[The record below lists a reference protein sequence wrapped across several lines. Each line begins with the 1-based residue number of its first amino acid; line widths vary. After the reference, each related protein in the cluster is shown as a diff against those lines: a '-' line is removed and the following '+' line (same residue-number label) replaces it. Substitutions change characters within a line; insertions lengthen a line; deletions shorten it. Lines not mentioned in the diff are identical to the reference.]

1 LQAAACIKE
10 AVALGLLPQFLLK
23 CLRNTSTPTASG
35 ATAAVAAL
43 AGGPSSSSGAQEQP
57 ASAGKRPRDST
68 QQATDVAARPAK
80 LHRLASSS
88 GAEAAAAAEAAAPAG
103 AGVEAAVQAASEAP
117 SSRHLDRNLS
127 HASSD
132 TAIPPVNQQQ
142 QQQAEPM
149 EAQAGDALDPSAAAL
164 PAAPA
169 GLDAAAGASEL
180 GLFGLQQQQGSSVM
194 SPQGR
199 DLFLRT
205 VMAVSRS
212 QRLCKQLAYMVIPAA
227 NEAAAARKVAA
238 QLQQQQ
244 AQQQQQQQQPLVELQ
259 ALQQAVQQLRQQM
272 VLAKASINVKQQ
284 ALLRM
289 QQEAQAA
296 ANAHTQQL
304 DAVGQAV
311 SKLMELA
318 KDEGLRP
325 SDRHRLVDVCSDILK
340 AVVRN

>member
-1 LQAAACIKE
+1 
-10 AVALGLLPQFLLK
+10 
-23 CLRNTSTPTASG
+23 
-35 ATAAVAAL
+35 
-43 AGGPSSSSGAQEQP
+43 
-57 ASAGKRPRDST
+57 
-68 QQATDVAARPAK
+68 
-80 LHRLASSS
+80 
-88 GAEAAAAAEAAAPAG
+88 
-103 AGVEAAVQAASEAP
+103 
-117 SSRHLDRNLS
+117 
-127 HASSD
+127 
-132 TAIPPVNQQQ
+132 
-142 QQQAEPM
+142 
-149 EAQAGDALDPSAAAL
+149 
-164 PAAPA
+164 
-169 GLDAAAGASEL
+169 
-180 GLFGLQQQQGSSVM
+180 M

-205 VMAVSRS
+205 LMAVSRS
-212 QRLCKQLAYMVIPAA
+212 QRLCKQLAYMAIPAA
-227 NEAAAARKVAA
+227 NEAAAARNVAV

-244 AQQQQQQQQPLVELQ
+244 AQQQQPLVELQ

-325 SDRHRLVDVCSDILK
+325 SDRQRLVHVCSDILK